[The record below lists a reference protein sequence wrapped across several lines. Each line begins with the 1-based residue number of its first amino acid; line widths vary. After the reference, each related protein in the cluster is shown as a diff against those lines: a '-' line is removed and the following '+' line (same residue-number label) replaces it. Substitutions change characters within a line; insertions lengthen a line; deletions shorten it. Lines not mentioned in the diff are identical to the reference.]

1 MFTPNN
7 SLFLELLL
15 KIYIAFFI
23 LQKKVV
29 SQVET
34 HNVVTQFPRLQL
46 LQVLQE
52 QNIGHMLVNLFLLL
66 WQNTQDKQLKKR
78 KISLGS

>member
-23 LQKKVV
+23 LQMKVV

-52 QNIGHMLVNLFLLL
+52 QNIGHMLVNLSLLL
-66 WQNTQDKQLKKR
+66 
-78 KISLGS
+78 

>member
-34 HNVVTQFPRLQL
+34 HNVITQFPRLQL

-52 QNIGHMLVNLFLLL
+52 QNIGHMLVNLSLLL
-66 WQNTQDKQLKKR
+66 
-78 KISLGS
+78 